1 MSDIVENSAISKN
14 NIQYNISDSLTSSV
28 IFSVRQLYTIVETI
42 FNENLKL
49 NELISFYYSIVEEAV
64 VDTSSIRSAIKYIL
78 LFIGFAVGIIFVVVG
93 LRDLGVQI

>member
-1 MSDIVENSAISKN
+1 MF
-14 NIQYNISDSLTSSV
+14 NI
-28 IFSVRQLYTIVETI
+28 RQLYTIVETV

-78 LFIGFAVGIIFVVVG
+78 LFIGFAVGIIFVLAG

>member
-1 MSDIVENSAISKN
+1 MF
-14 NIQYNISDSLTSSV
+14 NI
-28 IFSVRQLYTIVETI
+28 RQLYTIVETV

-78 LFIGFAVGIIFVVVG
+78 LFIGFAVGIAFVIAG